1 MNLIK
6 HQRLD
11 IDKIYLY
18 VKDSLKSKYQ
28 LVINGRERVE
38 IENSKNPKVFIDY
51 SRKIDGVYKNLED
64 YSATKKSSV
73 NSFWWYNSRCGI
85 LWKSKSYSH
94 SIVLRGGKLNISL
107 VFISQSYFKVPQTI
121 RLNATHSITKIPI
134 RREPQRVASNHLCD
148 IDFKD
153 FMKLYKDYTKE
164 PHSFL
169 VNDMTLSS
177 DNPL

>member
-1 MNLIK
+1 MLLNLIK

-38 IENSKNPKVFIDY
+38 IENSKNPKVLIDY

-73 NSFWWYNSRCGI
+73 NSF
-85 LWKSKSYSH
+85 
-94 SIVLRGGKLNISL
+94 
-107 VFISQSYFKVPQTI
+107 
-121 RLNATHSITKIPI
+121 
-134 RREPQRVASNHLCD
+134 
-148 IDFKD
+148 
-153 FMKLYKDYTKE
+153 
-164 PHSFL
+164 
-169 VNDMTLSS
+169 
-177 DNPL
+177 